1 MATNEDINNINAGL
15 AGMDEVIASKYAER
29 VNPLGQAVANFASG
43 LGFGNSTTFG
53 TAKPSSAMGAA
64 NAKITPGTNTPGY
77 GTQTNFSGN
86 MGYSSNQQ
94 QQGIDPTQ
102 QYESVYQSILDK
114 YGQTTGGPNAGVLR
128 SLNQGI
134 QQKNQQYKQNSASV
148 ENMYGELSQE
158 SENAKKSLLGAYEQS
173 IGQTGERAS
182 GLQNVL
188 SQEGAAQEARRV
200 ALAAELGVSPEN
212 ALTQYSSQQRLNEAM
227 GQVLSQGQ
235 SWQGLLE
242 SQKLSA
248 KQQADRMRTAI
259 GNTKS
264 ATKLGLTEA
273 YQNALNNYKSQIA
286 QEKSKVAT
294 TQLSPF
300 GQIQAD
306 VTLGK
311 YKEYLNGGG
320 TAKQWEKDQAPK
332 FDEFSSLIG
341 QPVTDGYNSPQFA
354 TMLQKAQQ
362 EYDKLSS
369 GGVMTPQVLR
379 FMQIFDIKPSDLVA
393 PQSQF
398 TYGG

>member
-1 MATNEDINNINAGL
+1 MTTNEDIPVVGQGNPGDFTTSGTTGYNFGRALSPNAGQIVSSGARL
-15 AGMDEVIASKYAER
+15 
-29 VNPLGQAVANFASG
+29 AVA
-43 LGFGNSTTFG
+43 
-53 TAKPSSAMGAA
+53 
-64 NAKITPGTNTPGY
+64 PGTNTPGY
-77 GTQTNFSGN
+77 GTQTNPYGD
-86 MGYSSNQQ
+86 MSSSFTQQ
-94 QQGIDPTQ
+94 IQPAGDPTKE
-102 QYESVYQSILDK
+102 YETMYQSILDK
-114 YGQTTGGPNAGVLR
+114 YGQSTGGPNAAVLR

-148 ENMYGELSQE
+148 ENMYGELTQE
-158 SENAKKSLLGAYEQS
+158 SENATSALMNQYQQA

-188 SQEGAAQEARRV
+188 SQEGAAQEARR
-200 ALAAELGVSPEN
+200 ASLAAELGISPEN
-212 ALTQYSSQQRLNEAM
+212 ALTQYGSQQRLNEAM

-248 KQQADRMRTAI
+248 KQQADSMRTAI

-306 VTLGK
+306 AVLGK
-311 YKEYLNGGG
+311 YKDYISGGG
-320 TAKQWEKDQAPK
+320 TAAQWEQDQANK

-341 QPVTDGYNSPQFA
+341 KEVSNGYNSKEFA
-354 TMLQKAQQ
+354 TMLESAQQ
-362 EYDKLSS
+362 QFDKLSS
-369 GGVMTPQVLR
+369 GGVMSPQVLR
-379 FMQIFDIKPSDLVA
+379 FMQIFDIKPSDLIGTGA
-393 PQSQF
+393 MY
-398 TYGG
+398 TYGMPIPGSGTGN